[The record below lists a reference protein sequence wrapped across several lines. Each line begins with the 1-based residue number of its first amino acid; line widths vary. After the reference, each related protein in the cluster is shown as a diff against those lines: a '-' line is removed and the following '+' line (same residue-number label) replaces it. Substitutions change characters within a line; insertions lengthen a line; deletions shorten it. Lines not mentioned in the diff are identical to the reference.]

1 MKKIKDFNYD
11 LKQLRSFLEVLNE
24 NSFTRASRKLRVGQ
38 ATVSHH
44 IGLLEK
50 VLGVKLIDRTA
61 HGIAVTEEGKLFRA
75 YCEKVFRDIEDLRS
89 ELSAGA
95 LAGVTTIAA
104 STIPSAYLLPGVLA
118 EAKKKFPGIAYR
130 LAVADSR
137 EAVEMVKEGGADAG
151 IVGTEYRHPSLV
163 FTPVCRD
170 DIVLIAP
177 GGYPARVKIQD
188 LVSMPFIIREQGS
201 GTRRAYEE
209 SLAGRGIL
217 PSALQS
223 VMECST
229 TEAIKESVAAGLGV
243 SFVSRLAIAREIK
256 AQAFH
261 VIAVDGLA
269 IKRSFFFVHS
279 GIRRLQ
285 RPGELLLEL
294 LIERY
299 SKGGLKS

>member
-1 MKKIKDFNYD
+1 
-11 LKQLRSFLEVLNE
+11 
-24 NSFTRASRKLRVGQ
+24 
-38 ATVSHH
+38 
-44 IGLLEK
+44 
-50 VLGVKLIDRTA
+50 
-61 HGIAVTEEGKLFRA
+61 
-75 YCEKVFRDIEDLRS
+75 
-89 ELSAGA
+89 
-95 LAGVTTIAA
+95 
-104 STIPSAYLLPGVLA
+104 
-118 EAKKKFPGIAYR
+118 
-130 LAVADSR
+130 
-137 EAVEMVKEGGADAG
+137 MVKEGGADAG

-188 LVSMPFIIREQGS
+188 LVSMPLIIREQGS

-209 SLAGRGIL
+209 ALAGRGIV

-243 SFVSRLAIAREIK
+243 SFVSRLAIAREIR
-256 AQAFH
+256 ARAFH
-261 VIAVDGLA
+261 VVEVDGLA
-269 IKRSFFFVHS
+269 IERSFFFVQS
-279 GIRRLQ
+279 GFRRLQ

-299 SKGGLKS
+299 SKSGFKS